1 MEIQFTTRVLKEGRT
16 YIAHALELDV
26 SSCGGAKERAL
37 NNLKEAVRLFLEE
50 AEGFACIRTT
60 GDHMVFTKRG
70 VKRPIVIPKYTAV
83 PVVHYQKQSPNS
95 RHFPRSLF

>member
-1 MEIQFTTRVLKEGRT
+1 MSKFSP
-16 YIAHALELDV
+16 V
-26 SSCGGAKERAL
+26 SYKQL
-37 NNLKEAVRLFLEE
+37 VKVFE